1 MLFRRI
7 IQHLRKQEWTAV
19 AIDFLIVVV
28 GVFIGLQVNDWG
40 AAQADQRRG
49 REYVERL
56 IQELEKDLAGRW
68 QLVVYYDEV
77 YASAERAN
85 ALLGQASPDPAELV
99 VNAYRATEFAHN
111 PPTRA
116 TWDEIV
122 SAGDLGLLPRRA
134 IESGLSDYYS
144 FDTGLA
150 AVDSLAA
157 SAYRRL
163 VRRVIPHE
171 VQRAIREG
179 CGDVRD
185 ANQIVV
191 GFQPV
196 CRLDVGDAQIAAAAR
211 SLQGAINSRTWPAR
225 ANLRGDVAFLEGA
238 LAALRDE
245 AGP

>member
-1 MLFRRI
+1 
-7 IQHLRKQEWTAV
+7 
-19 AIDFLIVVV
+19 VV

-99 VNAYRATEFAHN
+99 VN
-111 PPTRA
+111 
-116 TWDEIV
+116 
-122 SAGDLGLLPRRA
+122 
-134 IESGLSDYYS
+134 
-144 FDTGLA
+144 
-150 AVDSLAA
+150 
-157 SAYRRL
+157 
-163 VRRVIPHE
+163 
-171 VQRAIREG
+171 
-179 CGDVRD
+179 
-185 ANQIVV
+185 
-191 GFQPV
+191 
-196 CRLDVGDAQIAAAAR
+196 
-211 SLQGAINSRTWPAR
+211 
-225 ANLRGDVAFLEGA
+225 GA